1 MQEKV
6 GLFSHFFCFRL
17 FLCLYFFIKSMK
29 LNMEVKTKRTAR
41 EIKIGDELLSNKNI
55 NVKIG
60 TVENREAPETIYIFI
75 SFWAKPV
82 GELENESQD
91 YLKDILNVE
100 LSGLY
105 KKDLKCI
112 LRDSKYFTNE
122 KNNIYLKN
130 IPENINYNNK
140 RNFISLELYLHT
152 LNIHEE
158 SKLPLSNKK
167 NTEIF
172 DEAIKIANIIGE
184 SSILSDKTKFDI
196 FSKSM

>member
-1 MQEKV
+1 
-6 GLFSHFFCFRL
+6 
-17 FLCLYFFIKSMK
+17 MK

-152 LNIHEE
+152 LNINDEN
-158 SKLPLSNKK
+158 KIPLSNKK
-167 NTEIF
+167 NTKIF
-172 DEAIKIANIIGE
+172 DEAVKIANIFGDSKILDKGSE
-184 SSILSDKTKFDI
+184 FSIFK
-196 FSKSM
+196 KSM